1 MASGDDLDSLSSKE
15 LHDRAMSVA
24 RHHLDVA
31 FIWNLLTILPAAETA
46 AGNPGAAEL
55 DVTGDP
61 SLFNAPFGLLTD
73 LLNSDKGKLAD
84 ALRPYYIDYLRTHA
98 DHSHEGAGPASGS

>member
-1 MASGDDLDSLSSKE
+1 MASGDDLDALSSKE

-24 RHHLDVA
+24 RHHLDIA

-61 SLFNAPFGLLTD
+61 SLKEAFGRSSTRTRDGASISYRLTRAP
-73 LLNSDKGKLAD
+73 
-84 ALRPYYIDYLRTHA
+84 
-98 DHSHEGAGPASGS
+98 